1 MEPKRRPLPDYME
14 TIQKDVNANMRG
26 VLVDWLVEVADEFK
40 LLPDTLYLSVAY
52 VDKYLSINVITK
64 KKLQLLGVASM
75 FIAS

>member
-1 MEPKRRPLPDYME
+1 ME

-26 VLVDWLVEVADEFK
+26 VLVDWLVEVADELK

>member
-26 VLVDWLVEVADEFK
+26 VLVDWLVEVADECK
-40 LLPDTLYLSVAY
+40 LLPDTLYLSVAH

>member
-40 LLPDTLYLSVAY
+40 LLPDTLYLSVAH

>member
-26 VLVDWLVEVADEFK
+26 VLVDWLVEVADELK

>member
-1 MEPKRRPLPDYME
+1 ME